1 MINQFYQK
9 KNKFQLVLVKS
20 TFLNEDNN
28 LILEG
33 KLQLNILDIDEF
45 YKIFPVSKKI
55 KFKKKFTKINF
66 QFSYSLIDATI
77 AINKI
82 SFLNKKNAIEKSET
96 LDNFVEDNYEN
107 RYTYSNPIFFKNF
120 MKKALV
126 TYLDE
131 G

>member
-1 MINQFYQK
+1 M
-9 KNKFQLVLVKS
+9 
-20 TFLNEDNN
+20 
-28 LILEG
+28 
-33 KLQLNILDIDEF
+33 
-45 YKIFPVSKKI
+45 SKKI
-55 KFKKKFTKINF
+55 KFKKKFKKINF
-66 QFSYSLIDATI
+66 DFSYNLIDASI

-82 SFLNKKNAIEKSET
+82 SFLNKKNDIEKSEM